1 MNISEMT
8 LEQLQDFALQ
18 QQEQISTLKGENAT
32 LTGKIGELAELNT
45 ALQKRNND
53 LFMRVEQQVTPTGDT
68 PAETPTPT
76 ETCEDFARNLIKR
89 SKQQ

>member
-18 QQEQISTLKGENAT
+18 QQEQITTLQGENAT
-32 LTGKIGELAELNT
+32 LSGKLGELTELNT

-53 LFMRVEQQVTPTGDT
+53 LFMKVEQTVAPTPEK
-68 PAETPTPT
+68 PVPQTPT

-89 SKQQ
+89 SK

>member
-8 LEQLQDFALQ
+8 LEQLQDFAIQ
-18 QQEQISTLKGENAT
+18 QQEQITTLQGENAT
-32 LTGKIGELAELNT
+32 LSGKLGELTELNT

-53 LFMRVEQQVTPTGDT
+53 LFMKVEQTVVTT
-68 PAETPTPT
+68 PETPVTQTPT

-89 SKQQ
+89 SK